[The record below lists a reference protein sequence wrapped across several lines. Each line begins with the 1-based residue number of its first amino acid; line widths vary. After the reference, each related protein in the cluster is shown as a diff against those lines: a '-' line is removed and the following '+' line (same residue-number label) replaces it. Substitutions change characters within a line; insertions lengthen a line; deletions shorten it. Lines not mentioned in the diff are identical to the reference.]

1 MSVEKLL
8 NATSVLVVKK
18 VEIADTPGSV
28 RMDDILYIAFEKE
41 EKDSYTDVLIE
52 EMLGLI
58 KDDSDETPGPV
69 NTAG

>member
-1 MSVEKLL
+1 
-8 NATSVLVVKK
+8 
-18 VEIADTPGSV
+18 
-28 RMDDILYIAFEKE
+28 MDDILYIAFEKE